1 MTDFIAVGLALA
13 LTVASRMFSAAI
25 FTVTAIYTAQ
35 YMGVL

>member
-1 MTDFIAVGLALA
+1 MTDFIATGLALG
-13 LTVASRMFSAAI
+13 LIVAGRVFSAVI